1 MLGTAHQNCAL
12 DIVARHR
19 LPQSAEILAKAQ
31 NHEEPVPYDNY
42 EFGKGQYA
50 FYPTKLSLFAE
61 KSYVRQKCHNFT
73 RGDPYELGRR
83 PL

>member
-1 MLGTAHQNCAL
+1 MLGTAHKNCAV
-12 DIVARHR
+12 DIFARHR
-19 LPQSAEILAKAQ
+19 LPQTAEILAKAQ

-50 FYPTKLSLFAE
+50 FYPM
-61 KSYVRQKCHNFT
+61 KSSRCSKRNKVRQKYQNFI
-73 RGDPYELGRR
+73 RGDPYKSGQT